1 MKLDGFNIDEI
12 QMRALCPRP
21 IALTLS
27 SSLQIFKASFQY
39 DPLTS
44 RNEKKVD
51 QRGRKLALSFD
62 MKTLKFLK
70 RTDEAHLVGDG
81 EEAQDGEDDDDVAED
96 LEGNDA
102 SVDAAGGGG
111 QSPLCAATLGHQE
124 REVGQVVAL
133 AHRLHVAAG
142 VRHNLDVK

>member
-27 SSLQIFKASFQY
+27 SSLQIFKVSFQY

-51 QRGRKLALSFD
+51 QRGRKLAFD

-102 SVDAAGGGG
+102 SVDAAGGRS
-111 QSPLCAATLGHQE
+111 QSSLCAVTLGHQE
-124 REVGQVVAL
+124 REVGEVVAL